1 MQSEEILPSC
11 VEVGNAAFELLL
23 SQEQGAT
30 CVRYGSAATLLLTVV
45 FIINKQR
52 GPVWK
57 NHHGGSFFLY
67 TSFRFTHLLRISQ
80 SLFCFSLYYI

>member
-23 SQEQGAT
+23 SQEQRAT
-30 CVRYGSAATLLLTVV
+30 CVRYGSAATLLLTIV

-57 NHHGGSFFLY
+57 NHHGVLFF
-67 TSFRFTHLLRISQ
+67 FVHL
-80 SLFCFSLYYI
+80 F